1 MGSDLTNNIQIEFY
15 GLPGCGKSTV
25 SEIVAEELELKGFR
39 VVHASYEIGD
49 QVPKVKRIF
58 IKLWRTFVYSV
69 TRPAKVSK
77 IKSVVKQS
85 GGKGFKHVNNII
97 QKFHYYDRGGRKIY
111 IWDQGLVQASV
122 SLSLEGD
129 RKACDILDD
138 LMKITDR
145 KDKTVNI
152 YMAEPVQTVIE
163 RMEMR
168 STNNAT
174 AEKIKD
180 DDLKR
185 KYLGRFGTA
194 CDSVRADIR
203 IEGAGRNPKQI
214 SEEIMER
221 LKSFV

>member
-1 MGSDLTNNIQIEFY
+1 MGSDLTDNIQIEFY

-39 VVHASYEIGD
+39 VVHASYETGD

-97 QKFHYYDRGGRKIY
+97 QKLFYYDREGGSVY

-122 SLSLEGD
+122 SLSLEGGREASQVLED
-129 RKACDILDD
+129 F
-138 LMKITDR
+138 MNITDR
-145 KDKTVNI
+145 KDKIVNI
-152 YMAEPVQTVIE
+152 YMVEPIETVLK
-163 RMEMR
+163 RMDMR

-180 DDLKR
+180 EELKI
-185 KYLGRFGTA
+185 KYLTGFEAA
-194 CDSVRADIR
+194 CDSVKADIR